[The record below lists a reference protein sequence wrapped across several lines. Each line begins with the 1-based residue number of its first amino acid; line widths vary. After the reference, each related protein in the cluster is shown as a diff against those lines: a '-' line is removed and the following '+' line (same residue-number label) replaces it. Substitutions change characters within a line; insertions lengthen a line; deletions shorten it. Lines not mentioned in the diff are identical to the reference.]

1 MKHVVHV
8 NAQPQAHPLMSSGWV
23 PRHEWPL
30 LFAIFLDLAG
40 FGMLLPDVQ
49 TRLEAFGARGWQIGG
64 VFTAYFLVQMLCSP
78 AWGQLSDRIGR
89 KPILIVCGVLS
100 AGSMLVYALAHGIGW
115 VLASRILAGFG
126 GANVVV
132 AQAYLADATDEPNRA
147 AAMGRMGAA
156 TTGGLI
162 LGPALGGWL
171 AAQGSNVL
179 VGGVAASASALG
191 ALWIWLSVPRDARS
205 ESKVK
210 PRQKFFDLSLLRD
223 TPSLRPL
230 FVVAALA
237 FFVLACLE
245 GTFGRLIRH
254 KLGYGP
260 KEFGLIFGYEALLNV
275 VVQGVLLDK
284 ISHRIAPSLLLRLSY
299 LLQGV
304 GLALMPFMPNLFAL
318 FGASTLFAIG
328 TACANPTLNT
338 LCSEAT
344 PQPRQ
349 GEMFGLLQSTRSLGF
364 LVGPLLGGVLFDW
377 RPEVPYLL
385 AGIVS
390 VGVAVVAAR
399 NVIGTMEKATFQPQS
414 AQGEQDE
421 QL

>member
-1 MKHVVHV
+1 
-8 NAQPQAHPLMSSGWV
+8 
-23 PRHEWPL
+23 
-30 LFAIFLDLAG
+30 
-40 FGMLLPDVQ
+40 MLLPDVQ
-49 TRLEAFGARGWQIGG
+49 TRLETFGARGWQIGG
-64 VFTAYFLVQMLCSP
+64 VFTAYFLIQMLCSP

-89 KPILIVCGVLS
+89 KPILIGCGILS
-100 AGSMLVYALAHGIGW
+100 AGSMLAYALAHGIGW

-171 AAQGSNVL
+171 AAQGGNLL

-191 ALWIWLSVPRDARS
+191 ALWIWLSVPRDVRP
-205 ESKVK
+205 ESKDK
-210 PRQKFFDLSLLRD
+210 PRQKFFDLSLLRE
-223 TPSLRPL
+223 TPAIRPL

-260 KEFGLIFGYEALLNV
+260 KEFGLIFGYEALLSV
-275 VVQGVLLDK
+275 VVQGALLDR
-284 ISHRIAPSLLLRLSY
+284 ISQRISPSLLLRLAY

-304 GLALMPFMPNLFAL
+304 GLALMPFMPNLPAL

-338 LCSEAT
+338 LCSDAT
-344 PQPRQ
+344 PQQRQ

-364 LVGPLLGGVLFDW
+364 LVGPLLGGALFDL
-377 RPEVPYLL
+377 RPEAPYLL

-390 VGVAVVAAR
+390 IVVAVVAAR
-399 NVIGTMEKATFQPQS
+399 NIISGTGQADVQPQIAKS
-414 AQGEQDE
+414 DRDE
-421 QL
+421 QS